1 MAHEFKKESLHKETL
16 VDSRLPCKRNP
27 PFIFAHSPDNWEILD
42 DGDGGF
48 TMLPR
53 IKCMRLE
60 PGVNGIRGTSYDTV
74 QPAMFF
80 AHLRS
85 EGWIVIT
92 DDVPVVYYD
101 DGELVEDHG
110 YLGSRPCKHG
120 KVFCSVWD
128 HPIISGAGRKAKVDW
143 KTKKDLDG
151 FNEWKLMLVA
161 SGIIPKP
168 TEGGLNELIRRQTRR
183 ARRQAGK
190 TGGNK
195 YLEEL
200 VAKETAKLDAMI
212 KSKAEMYKA
221 LPKKKKRKSG
231 KMRKETL
238 DLEQ

>member
-128 HPIISGAGRKAKVDW
+128 HPIISGAGWHHSQA
-143 KTKKDLDG
+143 DG
-151 FNEWKLMLVA
+151 RRTQRANPQADSA
-161 SGIIPKP
+161 SSAASWQD
-168 TEGGLNELIRRQTRR
+168 RRQQVPGR
-183 ARRQAGK
+183 
-190 TGGNK
+190 TG
-195 YLEEL
+195 
-200 VAKETAKLDAMI
+200 
-212 KSKAEMYKA
+212 S
-221 LPKKKKRKSG
+221 
-231 KMRKETL
+231 
-238 DLEQ
+238 